1 MDDVYERKWDFVFY
15 GKFTV
20 KLISDIER
28 LPCGCSSLNA
38 RCKYLYDIIYEDEC
52 GGKVLREDEV
62 K

>member
-28 LPCGCSSLNA
+28 LPWRYA
-38 RCKYLYDIIYEDEC
+38 EDEDLSRR
-52 GGKVLREDEV
+52 GA
-62 K
+62 